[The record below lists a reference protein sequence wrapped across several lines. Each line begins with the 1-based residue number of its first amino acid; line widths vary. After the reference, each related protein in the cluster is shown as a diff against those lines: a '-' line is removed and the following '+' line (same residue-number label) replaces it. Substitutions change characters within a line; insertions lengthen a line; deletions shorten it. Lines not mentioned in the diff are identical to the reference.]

1 MKQIEQFIE
10 SIFPSQTAQNKEMKP
25 SLSPEEEAKKKQE
38 AEDAKWDLIYMGIAV
53 MCTLTVV
60 SLMMVSFKFSRSTHH
75 LFTQLHHSLTPVLQ
89 LLVAWF
95 AGARFDIAYHQLK
108 QGLFKAP
115 APGSEEAQQVIE
127 KFDHGEL

>member
-75 LFTQLHHSLTPVLQ
+75 LFTQLHH
-89 LLVAWF
+89 
-95 AGARFDIAYHQLK
+95 
-108 QGLFKAP
+108 
-115 APGSEEAQQVIE
+115 
-127 KFDHGEL
+127 

>member
-1 MKQIEQFIE
+1 MGPDLHGNCRNVHANGSIPDDGKLQIFAFHTPPFHTT
-10 SIFPSQTAQNKEMKP
+10 S
-25 SLSPEEEAKKKQE
+25 
-38 AEDAKWDLIYMGIAV
+38 
-53 MCTLTVV
+53 
-60 SLMMVSFKFSRSTHH
+60 
-75 LFTQLHHSLTPVLQ
+75 SLTPVLQ